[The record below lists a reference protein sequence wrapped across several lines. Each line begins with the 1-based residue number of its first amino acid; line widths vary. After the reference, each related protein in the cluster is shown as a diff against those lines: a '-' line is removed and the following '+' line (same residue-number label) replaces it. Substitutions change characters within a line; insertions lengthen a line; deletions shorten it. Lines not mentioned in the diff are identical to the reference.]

1 MPPFVW
7 ELFVIL
13 VLILANGFFA
23 GAEIAILSARRGRL
37 QQRAEEGD
45 RPSKI
50 ALDLAQDPNRF
61 LPTVQ
66 VGITLVGTFAAAFG
80 GATLV
85 TYLVTA
91 LEKFPI
97 AWIADHRNS
106 VALVIVAL
114 GIAFLSLVIGELVP
128 KRLALANAEG
138 LARIVAVPLQIL
150 SMVAR
155 PAVWFMG
162 LATES
167 VLFLLRAQ
175 GKAETSV
182 QVEDI
187 EHLIETGTA
196 EGILEPAEQK
206 LALEALRLGETTVR
220 QIMRPRL
227 ELDAIDVDTPPDEV
241 IGTVAMAGF
250 SRLPVYEKDL
260 DHILG
265 FVHIKDLFRQQYL
278 GWPIDLRKLLHP
290 ALFVPETLT
299 LDRLLER
306 FQERRTQM
314 AVVLDEFGGTE
325 GVVTLENVFEELV
338 GEIRDEHDRDRKQ
351 QIVQRDERSWLVDG
365 RVPIEDLI
373 EHLGRKIPP
382 NSEPRGYSTLA
393 GLILAELG
401 RIPSITDRLNWD
413 GLDLEIVDMDGQRID
428 RVLVSLPSPG
438 AENHS

>member
-1 MPPFVW
+1 M
-7 ELFVIL
+7 
-13 VLILANGFFA
+13 
-23 GAEIAILSARRGRL
+23 
-37 QQRAEEGD
+37 
-45 RPSKI
+45 
-50 ALDLAQDPNRF
+50 
-61 LPTVQ
+61 
-66 VGITLVGTFAAAFG
+66 GTFAAAFG

-85 TYLVTA
+85 TYVVSA
-91 LEKFPI
+91 LENFPI
-97 AWIADHRNS
+97 SWIAEHRNS

-128 KRLALANAEG
+128 KRLALGNAEG

-150 SMVAR
+150 SVVAK

-162 LATES
+162 MATES

-175 GKAETSV
+175 GKSESSL

-187 EHLIETGTA
+187 EHMIETGTA

-338 GEIRDEHDRDRKQ
+338 GDIRDEHDRDREQ
-351 QIVQRDERSWLVDG
+351 QIVQRDEHSWLVDG
-365 RVPIEDLI
+365 RC
-373 EHLGRKIPP
+373 R
-382 NSEPRGYSTLA
+382 S
-393 GLILAELG
+393 
-401 RIPSITDRLNWD
+401 RI
-413 GLDLEIVDMDGQRID
+413 
-428 RVLVSLPSPG
+428 
-438 AENHS
+438 

>member
-1 MPPFVW
+1 MKFLFDLFPIILFFVAFKVAGIYAATAVAIAATVVMIGW
-7 ELFVIL
+7 VWFRHRKVEAMQWVS
-13 VLILANGFFA
+13 LA
-23 GAEIAILSARRGRL
+23 II
-37 QQRAEEGD
+37 
-45 RPSKI
+45 
-50 ALDLAQDPNRF
+50 
-61 LPTVQ
+61 V
-66 VGITLVGTFAAAFG
+66 VFG

-85 TYLVTA
+85 TYVVTA
-91 LEKFPI
+91 LENFPI
-97 AWIADHRNS
+97 AWIADQRNS

-128 KRLALANAEG
+128 KRLALGNAEG
-138 LARIVAVPLQIL
+138 FARIVAVPLQVL
-150 SMVAR
+150 SVVAR

-338 GEIRDEHDRDRKQ
+338 GDIRDEHDRDREQ
-351 QIVQRDERSWLVDG
+351 QIVQRDEHSWLVDG
-365 RVPIEDLI
+365 RMPIDDLI
-373 EHLGRKIPP
+373 EHLGRKLPP
-382 NSEPRGYSTLA
+382 NNEPRGYSTLA

-401 RIPSITDRLNWD
+401 RIPSITDRLKWD
-413 GLDLEIVDMDGQRID
+413 GLDLEVVDMDGQRID
-428 RVLVSLPSPG
+428 RVLVSLHVPP

>member
-45 RPSKI
+45 RPSKV
-50 ALDLAQDPNRF
+50 ALGLAQDPNRF

-85 TYLVTA
+85 SYLETA
-91 LEKFPI
+91 LETCPI
-97 AWIADHRNS
+97 GWVVEHRSS
-106 VALVIVAL
+106 VALAIVAI
-114 GIAFLSLVIGELVP
+114 GIAMCSLVIGELVP
-128 KRLALANAEG
+128 KRLALRNAEG
-138 LARIVAVPLQIL
+138 LARIVALPMQAL
-150 SMVAR
+150 SVVAR
-155 PAVWFMG
+155 PAVWLMG
-162 LATES
+162 LLTES
-167 VLFLLRAQ
+167 VLFLLRAR
-175 GKAETSV
+175 GKIESSV

-338 GEIRDEHDRDRKQ
+338 GDIRDEHDRDRKQ

-365 RVPIEDLI
+365 RVPIEDLV
-373 EHLGRKIPP
+373 EHLGRKLPP
-382 NSEPRGYSTLA
+382 QNEPRGYSTLA

-401 RIPSITDRLNWD
+401 RIPSITDRLAWD
-413 GLDLEIVDMDGQRID
+413 GLDLEVIDMDGQRID
-428 RVLVSLPSPG
+428 RVLVSVRPPAPES
-438 AENHS
+438 SS

>member
-7 ELFVIL
+7 ELLVIL

-97 AWIADHRNS
+97 AWIADHRSS

-150 SMVAR
+150 STVAR

-338 GEIRDEHDRDRKQ
+338 GEIRDEHDRDREQ

-428 RVLVSLPSPG
+428 RVLVSLQSPG